1 MKIHSSSILTATV
14 VIVLALVALSSI
26 GGRTA
31 PLFVYSTI
39 IIIFTFGTYLLVMAK
54 SYINAMMQ
62 ESKISGDLDARI
74 ANLNEYMDKI
84 ESRIDKIDSML
95 EKV

>member
-1 MKIHSSSILTATV
+1 MRVNSIG
-14 VIVLALVALSSI
+14 ILVAAAVVLL
-26 GGRTA
+26 A
-31 PLFVYSTI
+31 FVALNSTGIYISVGILYSAI
-39 IIIFTFGTYLLVMAK
+39 IIVTLGAYLLAMAK
-54 SYINAMMQ
+54 SYVDARMQ